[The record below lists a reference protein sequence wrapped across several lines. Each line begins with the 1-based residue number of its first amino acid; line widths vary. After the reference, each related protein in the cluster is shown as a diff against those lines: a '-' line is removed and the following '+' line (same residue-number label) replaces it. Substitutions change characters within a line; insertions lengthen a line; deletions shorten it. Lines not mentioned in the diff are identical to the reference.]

1 VFGCQQVLIKVDK
14 SLQAVLEFVCG
25 ESAKLGNCGTY
36 YARQLYFKTGKI
48 PSKFDLHKLLKSN
61 PHFQAMYS
69 HVAQQCLTT
78 VAESFKSYLGL
89 LKAVSIGSVDQRPR
103 LPGYRKGGLAL
114 ATFPRADVK
123 LKNGLLRLPLGSKVK
138 IWFGLDAFYL
148 PMPSNL
154 KFSDIREVRI
164 LPRNQCFYAEFVYRM
179 PDVESPIVNKENVLG
194 IDPGINNWLTCVS
207 NVGTSFIID
216 GKHLK
221 SLNQNYNRR
230 ISTLSEKRGLG
241 VSPAVATTGRH
252 VLGGNFP
259 PKAALGTPA
268 RRCSSSGAIFQDKEN
283 KSQGFWSK
291 QLAHITEKRNR
302 QVRDGVNKAARKVI
316 KHCLENQ
323 IGTVVFG
330 WNKGQRQEINL
341 GSKTN
346 QKFVQIPTARLKN
359 RIAQLCDYY
368 GIHFVETEESYTSK
382 SSFLDGD
389 LLPTI
394 GAKPEGWQPSGKR
407 VNRGLYRTANGY
419 KLNADCNGAANII
432 RKVAMKLGLVLDGIS
447 RVSLS
452 APLKLRLWSL
462 QESLSL

>member
-1 VFGCQQVLIKVDK
+1 MFSYGCQQVLIKADTNLL
-14 SLQAVLEFVCG
+14 SILEFVCG
-25 ESAKLGNCGTY
+25 ESAKLNNCGTY
-36 YARQLYFKTGKI
+36 YARQFYFKTGKI
-48 PSKFDLHKLLKSN
+48 PSKFDLHKSLKSN

-89 LKAVSIGSVDQRPR
+89 LKAVSIGTVAQRPK

-123 LKNGLLRLPLGSKVK
+123 LKNGLLRFPLGSKVK

-154 KFSDIREVRI
+154 KFSDIREIRI
-164 LPRNQCFYAEFVYRM
+164 LPRNQCFYAEFVYKM
-179 PDVESPIVNKENVLG
+179 LDAPKPIVNKENVLG
-194 IDPGINNWLTCVS
+194 IDSGINNWLTCVS
-207 NVGTSFIID
+207 NIGTSFIID

-230 ISTLSEKRGLG
+230 ISTL
-241 VSPAVATTGRH
+241 
-252 VLGGNFP
+252 
-259 PKAALGTPA
+259 
-268 RRCSSSGAIFQDKEN
+268 KEN
-283 KSQGFWSK
+283 KPQGFWSK

-302 QVRDGVNKAARKVI
+302 QIRDGVNKAAHRVI
-316 KHCLENQ
+316 EHCKEFQ

-330 WNKGQRQEINL
+330 WNKGQRKDLNL

-346 QKFVQIPTARLKN
+346 QKFVQIPTARLKD

-368 GIHFVETEESYTSK
+368 EINFVETEESYTSK

-389 LLPTI
+389 LLPTF

-407 VNRGLYRTANGY
+407 VNRGLYRTASGY
-419 KLNADCNGAANII
+419 KLNADANGAANII

-462 QESLSL
+462 QESPGF